1 MTRFLVLR
9 IFFLFGSCIDES
21 IIPFGNVTG
30 NGILVLHGHL
40 SFEPFESIDIR
51 LIFSD
56 LDFTIES
63 LANARDTTDLLGD
76 FSGGYIWITCDL
88 LKNELVLTFFLDD
101 NGCKI
106 LCSMPKMCSEDS

>member
-1 MTRFLVLR
+1 M
-9 IFFLFGSCIDES
+9 
-21 IIPFGNVTG
+21 TG

-40 SFEPFESIDIR
+40 SFHPFESIDIR
-51 LIFSD
+51 LILSA